1 MKKMALALTVSAI
14 VIVVV
19 VVVGLIAY
27 AINRLN
33 RS

>member
-1 MKKMALALTVSAI
+1 MALALTVSAI

-19 VVVGLIAY
+19 AVEGLIAY

>member
-1 MKKMALALTVSAI
+1 MALALTVSAI